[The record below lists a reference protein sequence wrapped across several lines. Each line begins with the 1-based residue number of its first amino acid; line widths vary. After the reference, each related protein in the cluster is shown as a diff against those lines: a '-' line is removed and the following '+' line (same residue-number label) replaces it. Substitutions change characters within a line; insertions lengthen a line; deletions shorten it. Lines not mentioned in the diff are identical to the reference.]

1 MNNLICSYINKM
13 QKEDIIKFAKKNN
26 LVVSD
31 AEIDF
36 VYSFIK
42 NHHQE
47 VLKNPDSF
55 DITLYKNQFSND
67 NYLFIKNLIDK
78 YKRMI

>member
-1 MNNLICSYINKM
+1 MNNLITSYINKM

-26 LVVSD
+26 LSVSES
-31 AEIDF
+31 EIDF

-42 NHHQE
+42 SHHQE
-47 VLKNPDSF
+47 VLKNPEAF
-55 DITLYKNQFSND
+55 DITLYKNQFSNE
-67 NYLFIKNLIDK
+67 NYQFIKNLVDK

>member
-1 MNNLICSYINKM
+1 MNNLITSYVNKM
-13 QKEDIIKFAKKNN
+13 QKEDIINFAKKNN
-26 LVVSD
+26 LIVSE

-42 NHHQE
+42 SHHQE
-47 VLKNPDSF
+47 VLKNPESF
-55 DITLYKNQFSND
+55 DITLYKNQFSNE
-67 NYLFIKNLIDK
+67 NYQFIKNLIDK

>member
-1 MNNLICSYINKM
+1 MNNLICSYVNKM

-47 VLKNPDSF
+47 VLKDPNSF

-67 NYLFIKNLIDK
+67 NYLFLKNLIDK

>member
-1 MNNLICSYINKM
+1 MNNLITSYVSRLK
-13 QKEDIIKFAKKNN
+13 KEDICHFAKKNN

-31 AEIDF
+31 EEIDF

-42 NHHQE
+42 EHHQE
-47 VLKNPDSF
+47 VLKNPDHF
-55 DITLYKNQFSND
+55 DLAVYKNHFSNE
-67 NYLFIKNLIDK
+67 NYAFLKNLIDK